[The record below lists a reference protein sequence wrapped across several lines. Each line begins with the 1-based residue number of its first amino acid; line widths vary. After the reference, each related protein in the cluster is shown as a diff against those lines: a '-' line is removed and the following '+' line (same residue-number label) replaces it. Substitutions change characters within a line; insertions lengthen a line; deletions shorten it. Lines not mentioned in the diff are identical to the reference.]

1 MEISPVEIV
10 TTDFVIQINV
20 NVIKLEMFKSAT
32 LYVSLTTNTGKQIN
46 GQCMDLSGDDYKN
59 WSNDDN
65 YLYTYAAGKLGYTIQ
80 PTTVVI
86 NNSV

>member
-1 MEISPVEIV
+1 MEISPAEIV
-10 TTDFVIQINV
+10 TTDVVIKINV
-20 NVIKLEMFKSAT
+20 DVIKLEIFKSVT
-32 LYVSLTTNTGKQIN
+32 LYVSLTTNTGKQVN
-46 GQCMDLSGDDYKN
+46 GQSMDLSGDDYKN

-86 NNSV
+86 DHSV